1 MFRTYNSKSNKME
14 NILQSF
20 KEEIEELFK
29 AYRMAHFSLY
39 NMKRTFYNFKIS
51 NPEIENFVLEDED
64 FNNLV
69 RFNEKEINKNSEGGS
84 YQRIIAGSTIAMFF
98 NIWEDKYRKIIAEKV
113 GVKKDDIKSDFFA
126 ELRLI

>member
-1 MFRTYNSKSNKME
+1 ME